1 MADAYNI
8 TIEQYADYNLQL
20 QYKDAAG
27 SAINLTNYL
36 AQMDVRNVYT
46 NPQTILSL
54 DSSQGTA
61 ISLGGT
67 AGTITLFIDGATTGA
82 LDPKINYKYD
92 IVLTSP
98 ANKITRLVQGNLS
111 VDAGIT
117 KP

>member
-1 MADAYNI
+1 MADVYNI

-36 AQMDVRNVYT
+36 AQMDVRNIYS
-46 NPQTILSL
+46 NPETVLSL

-61 ISLGGT
+61 ITLGGT

-82 LDPKINYKYD
+82 LDPKFNYKYD
-92 IVLTSP
+92 LVLTSP
-98 ANKITRLVQGNLS
+98 ANKVTRLIQGNIT

-117 KP
+117 RI